1 MGAPRSA
8 VVKDTILFALALE
21 RLGAETGRCLFVG
34 DHPRWDLAGACAAGM
49 EAILVQRAG
58 DAASG
63 DEASI
68 PDLYGVLQCLRIRA
82 QKGKI

>member
-1 MGAPRSA
+1 
-8 VVKDTILFALALE
+8 
-21 RLGAETGRCLFVG
+21 
-34 DHPRWDLAGACAAGM
+34 M